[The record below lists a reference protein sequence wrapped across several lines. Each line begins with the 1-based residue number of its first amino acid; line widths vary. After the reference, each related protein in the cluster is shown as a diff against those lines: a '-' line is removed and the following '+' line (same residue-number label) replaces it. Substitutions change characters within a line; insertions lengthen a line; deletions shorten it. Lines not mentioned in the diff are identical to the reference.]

1 MSDPQ
6 DGRPVHA
13 LRYSLRSLLVLL
25 GLVAIVVGT
34 YVPLT
39 SALQNSRRAAAQ
51 LRAEVSEL
59 ETKTRELSTQLAA
72 NQALIDHQSE
82 QLKNA
87 TSYIHVL
94 EQRGLPTGTRTFF
107 LEPVPVRDR

>member
-1 MSDPQ
+1 
-6 DGRPVHA
+6 V
-13 LRYSLRSLLVLL
+13 SLLNLL
-25 GLVAIVVGT
+25 VFFGLVAIVVGT
-34 YVPLT
+34 YVPLAA
-39 SALQNSRRAAAQ
+39 ALQKSKRTAAQ

-72 NQALIDHQSE
+72 NQDLIDHQCE

-94 EQRGLPTGTRTFF
+94 EHRGLPTGTRTYF
-107 LEPVPVRDR
+107 LEPVLVPDR